1 MLLGP
6 AVGSALY
13 DAGGFKLPFLS
24 VGSVALAIAIL
35 LLFIIPNVRPD
46 VRDKADGGKSL
57 TFAGLAK
64 VRLIVY
70 TCNFIN
76 FDFYLTFHRKLS

>member
-46 VRDKADGGKSL
+46 VRDKADG
-57 TFAGLAK
+57 
-64 VRLIVY
+64 
-70 TCNFIN
+70 
-76 FDFYLTFHRKLS
+76 